1 MKAREMED
9 GRDLPASNFSS
20 TWNIS
25 CFAPPLCIN
34 CARQTN
40 PDLRGAFVRKLAFP
54 IVLSLAVPTL
64 CLPQAASKLAPEV
77 REFVKEDSPL
87 IALTHVRVIDGTG
100 AAPRADQILV
110 IREGKIAALGN
121 AASTKIP
128 EGAKVLDLSGRTII
142 PGLVGMHDHIY
153 YPSPG
158 GAPPLY
164 PEHAAS
170 FPRLYLAAG
179 VTSIRTTGSVDP
191 YADLELKRDIEEG
204 KMAGPKIHVT
214 GPYLEGPGAFAI
226 QMHQL
231 KDAEDARSTVE
242 FWVAQG
248 VTSFKAYM
256 NITPEELGAATKTA
270 HAHGIKVTG
279 HLCSIG
285 FREAAAL
292 GIDDLEHGLVVDTEF
307 LTEKKPGVCPN
318 TPAANKALLPLEI
331 TSGPIHE
338 MIRDL
343 VAHHVAV
350 TSTLPVFETF
360 VPNRAPLDARV
371 LDAMLP
377 EARISY
383 LRRRSLI
390 SDGAAKSDWP
400 ALFKKEFEFEREFVK
415 QGGLLLA
422 GLDPTGYG
430 GVIAGFGDQRE
441 VELLV
446 EAGFTPVEAIHI
458 ATSNGAEFLGEPDKV
473 GTLATG
479 KQADLVVIDG
489 DPSGNIKDIEKV
501 EMVFKDGLGY
511 DSAKLIESV
520 RGLVGL
526 R

>member
-1 MKAREMED
+1 M
-9 GRDLPASNFSS
+9 
-20 TWNIS
+20 
-25 CFAPPLCIN
+25 
-34 CARQTN
+34 
-40 PDLRGAFVRKLAFP
+40 RKLAAP
-54 IVLSLAVPTL
+54 ILLSLALPAL
-64 CLPQAASKLAPEV
+64 SWPQAASKLAPDA
-77 REFVKEDSPL
+77 RAFVKEDAPVL
-87 IALTHVRVIDGTG
+87 ALTHVRVIDGTG
-100 AAPRADQILV
+100 MAPRREQTLV
-110 IREGKIAALGN
+110 IRDGKIAALGD
-121 AASTKIP
+121 AANTKIP

-142 PGLVGMHDHIY
+142 PGLVGMHDHMY
-153 YPSPG
+153 YPAPG
-158 GAPPLY
+158 GPPALY

-170 FPRLYLAAG
+170 FPRLYLAGG
-179 VTSIRTTGSVDP
+179 VTSIRTTGSIEP
-191 YADLELKRDIEEG
+191 YADLELKRSIDDG
-204 KMAGPKIHVT
+204 KMAGPKIQVT
-214 GPYLEGPGAFAI
+214 GPYLEGQGAFTL

-231 KDAEDARSTVE
+231 KDAEDARRTVE
-242 FWVAQG
+242 FWIAQG

-256 NITPEELGAATKTA
+256 NITPEELGAATKAA

-285 FREAAAL
+285 FREAASL

-307 LTEKKPGVCPN
+307 LADKKPGACPN
-318 TPAANKALLPLEI
+318 PAAANKALLTLVVA
-331 TSGPIHE
+331 SGPIHE
-338 MIRDL
+338 MIHDL
-343 VAHHVAV
+343 VAHHVAI

-360 VPNRAPLDARV
+360 VPNRAPLDSRV
-371 LDAMLP
+371 LDAMQP

-383 LRRRSLI
+383 LRRRALI

-400 ALFKKEFEFEREFVK
+400 ALFKKELEFEHEFAK
-415 QGGLLLA
+415 QGGVLLA

-446 EAGFTPVEAIHI
+446 EAGFTPLEAIHI
-458 ATSNGAEFLGEPDKV
+458 ATANGAEFLSEGDKI
-473 GTLATG
+473 GTLAAG

-501 EMVFKDGLGY
+501 ETVFKDGVGY

>member
-1 MKAREMED
+1 M
-9 GRDLPASNFSS
+9 
-20 TWNIS
+20 
-25 CFAPPLCIN
+25 
-34 CARQTN
+34 
-40 PDLRGAFVRKLAFP
+40 
-54 IVLSLAVPTL
+54 
-64 CLPQAASKLAPEV
+64 
-77 REFVKEDSPL
+77 KEDAPV
-87 IALTHVRVIDGTG
+87 IALTHVRIIDGTG
-100 AAPRADQILV
+100 AAPREDQNLV
-110 IREGKIAALGN
+110 IVNGKISALGD
-121 AASTKIP
+121 AASTKAP
-128 EGAKVLDLSGRTII
+128 EGAKVLDLSGRTVI
-142 PGLVGMHDHIY
+142 PGLVGMHDHMY

-170 FPRLYLAAG
+170 FPRLYLAGG
-179 VTSIRTTGSVDP
+179 VTSIRTTGSIEP
-191 YADLELKRDIEEG
+191 YADLQLKRDIDDG

-214 GPYLEGPGAFAI
+214 GPYLEGPGAFAL

-231 KDAEDARSTVE
+231 KDAEDARRTVE
-242 FWVAQG
+242 FWIAQG
-248 VTSFKAYM
+248 VTFFKAYM
-256 NITPEELGAATKTA
+256 NITPEELGTAVKAA
-270 HAHGIKVTG
+270 HAHGVKVTG

-292 GIDDLEHGLVVDTEF
+292 GIDDLEHGLVADTEF
-307 LTEKKPGVCPN
+307 LAEKKPGVCPN
-318 TPAANKALLPLEI
+318 TAAATKALLPLEVS
-331 TSGPIHE
+331 SGPIHE

-343 VAHHVAV
+343 VAHHVAI
-350 TSTLPVFETF
+350 TSTLPVFETL

-377 EARISY
+377 DARISY
-383 LRRRSLI
+383 LRRRSMI

-400 ALFKKEFEFEREFVK
+400 ALFKKELEFEREFVK

-446 EAGFTPVEAIHI
+446 ETGFTPVEAIHI
-458 ATSNGAEFLGEPDKV
+458 ATSNGAEFLGELDRV
-473 GTLATG
+473 GTLAAG

-489 DPSGNIKDIEKV
+489 DPSRNIKDIEKV
-501 EMVFKDGLGY
+501 ELVFEDGVGY

>member
-1 MKAREMED
+1 MRKLSVLTFCFLA
-9 GRDLPASNFSS
+9 LPAV
-20 TWNIS
+20 
-25 CFAPPLCIN
+25 CVA
-34 CARQTN
+34 
-40 PDLRGAFVRKLAFP
+40 
-54 IVLSLAVPTL
+54 
-64 CLPQAASKLAPEV
+64 QAASKLAPEV
-77 REFVKEDSPL
+77 RAFVKEDAPVL
-87 IALTHVRVIDGTG
+87 ALTHARVIDGTG
-100 AAPRADQILV
+100 AAPRVDQTLV
-110 IREGKIAALGN
+110 IRDGKIAALGD

-142 PGLVGMHDHIY
+142 PGLVGMHDHMY

-164 PEHAAS
+164 PQHAAS
-170 FPRLYLAAG
+170 FPRLYLAGG
-179 VTSIRTTGSVDP
+179 VTTIRTTGSIEP
-191 YADLELKRDIEEG
+191 YADLELKRDIDDG

-214 GPYLEGPGAFAI
+214 GPYLEGPGSFAM

-231 KDAEDARSTVE
+231 KDAEDARRTVE
-242 FWVAQG
+242 FWIAQG

-256 NITPEELGAATKTA
+256 NVTPEELGAAAKTA
-270 HAHGIKVTG
+270 HAHGLKITG
-279 HLCSIG
+279 HLCSVG
-285 FREAAAL
+285 FREAASL

-307 LTEKKPGVCPN
+307 LPEKKPGVCPN
-318 TPAANKALLPLEI
+318 TTAANKTLLSLDV
-331 TSGPIHE
+331 TGGPIHE

-383 LRRRSLI
+383 LRRRALI

-400 ALFKKEFEFEREFVK
+400 ALFKKELEFEREFVK
-415 QGGLLLA
+415 QGGTLLA

-446 EAGFTPVEAIHI
+446 EAGFTPLEALHI
-458 ATSNGAEFLGEPDKV
+458 ATSNGAEFLGELDKI
-473 GTLATG
+473 GTLTTG

-489 DPSGNIKDIEKV
+489 DPAANIKDIEKV
-501 EMVFKDGLGY
+501 ETVFKDGVGY